1 MAYFD
6 TAIREL
12 LNNDYSKYNGYAGD
26 PPTSETEYNALK
38 ADNKLCS
45 LAKVRDTAEGMFPD
59 GVTAPTWAEVTAKIA
74 EETVRETR
82 KVAYLPIEE
91 QLDMQ
96 YKDALNGTTT
106 WKDAITKIKADN
118 PKP

>member
-6 TAIREL
+6 TAIREVL
-12 LNNDYSKYNGYAGD
+12 DNDFSKYNGYAGD
-26 PPTSETEYNALK
+26 PPTTEAEYNALI

-45 LAKVRDTAEGMFPD
+45 LAKIRDKAEGMFVD
-59 GVTAPTWAEVTAKIA
+59 GFTAPTWSTIAAKIA
-74 EETVRETR
+74 EEKVRDARSE
-82 KVAYLPIEE
+82 AYLPVKE

-96 YKDALNGTTT
+96 YKDAMNGTTT
-106 WKDAITKIKADN
+106 WKDAITKVKTDN

>member
-6 TAIREL
+6 TAMVEVL
-12 LNNDYSKYNGYAGD
+12 GNDFSKYNGYAGE
-26 PPTSETEYNALK
+26 PPTSEEEYKALQ

-45 LAKVRDTAEGMFPD
+45 LAKIRDKDEGLFAD
-59 GVTAPTWAEVTAKIA
+59 GFTAPTWSTVEAKIK
-74 EETVRETR
+74 EEQVRDAR
-82 KVAYLPIEE
+82 RVAYLPIEE

-96 YKDALNGTTT
+96 YKDAINGTTT
-106 WKDAITKIKADN
+106 WKDAITKVKTDN

>member
-6 TAIREL
+6 RAIQEVL
-12 LNNDYSKYNGYAGD
+12 GNDFSKYNGYAGD
-26 PPTSETEYNALK
+26 PPTSEAEYNALI

-45 LAKVRDTAEGMFPD
+45 LAKIRDKAEGLFVD
-59 GVTAPTWAEVTAKIA
+59 GFTAPTWSTIAAKIA
-74 EETVRETR
+74 EEEVREAR
-82 KVAYLPIEE
+82 SEAYLPVKE

-96 YKDALNGTTT
+96 YKDAMNGTTT
-106 WKDAITKIKADN
+106 WKDAITKVKTDN